1 MTTTALLIVD
11 AQNGVLLGKRP
22 CHQVE
27 QVLERIAFL
36 RGAARDAGVPV
47 VYVQDD
53 DAGEEGSE
61 PWQIYPAI
69 APAPGETVIRKRACD
84 AFYGTNLHEHLQH
97 LQVTHLVVAGAKTE
111 YCVDSVCR
119 RATTLGY
126 NVTLVSDAHTTSDT
140 PALPAASIIAH
151 ANWTFDGFD
160 NLENYV
166 QVLPAAEVAFA

>member
-1 MTTTALLIVD
+1 M
-11 AQNGVLLGKRP
+11 
-22 CHQVE
+22 
-27 QVLERIAFL
+27 
-36 RGAARDAGVPV
+36 PV

-69 APAPGETVIRKRACD
+69 APAPGETVIRQRACD

-140 PALPAASIIAH
+140 PALPATSIIAH

-166 QVLPAAEVAFA
+166 QVLPAAEVPFA